1 MRAARPSRDLRR
13 RDRIAGAILGVSLL
27 LIVAFFAL
35 SLWHVPYVVERP
47 GPIVD
52 TLGKTGN
59 QQIVEVKGE
68 KSYTDD
74 GHLYFTT
81 VSVLG
86 GPERHISAWEW
97 VEAKLDRHA
106 VVVPEEQV
114 FPKGSTDAEVKEA
127 NLAAMEGSQQT
138 AVAAGL
144 RSVGE
149 KVGQRNLVSSIMGKG
164 PADGK
169 VQLKDE
175 IRAVDGRSVNRVLD
189 IVTAISDRSPGDD
202 VELTVKRGATERTVT
217 LTTTDIG
224 GGRAGIGIGIEP
236 VFDFPVEV
244 RIHAGEV
251 GGPSAGMMFGL
262 ATRDR
267 LTPGSLTGGRSVA
280 GTGTIDDSGWVG
292 PIGGIRQKM
301 VGARDGGAEFFLAPK
316 GNCDEVVGHVPRGLT
331 VVEVTDFDTA
341 VRSLERIAKGDATG
355 LPDCSTATPKAS

>member
-1 MRAARPSRDLRR
+1 MRSVRPSREGRR
-13 RDRIAGAILGVSLL
+13 SDRVATWILGISLG
-27 LIVAFFAL
+27 LIAVFFAL
-35 SLWHVPYVVERP
+35 GMWHVPYVVERP

-52 TLGKTGN
+52 TLGKTGD
-59 QQIVEVKGE
+59 QQIVEVTGAQ
-68 KSYTDD
+68 SYRSD

-86 GPERHISAWEW
+86 GPQRHISAWEW
-97 VEAKLDRHA
+97 LEARLDRDA
-106 VVVPEEQV
+106 VIVPEEQV
-114 FPKGSTDAEVKEA
+114 FPKGATDEDVKRA
-127 NLAAMEGSQQT
+127 NTEAMEGSQQT

-144 RSVGE
+144 RSVGRE
-149 KVGQRNLVSSIMGKG
+149 VGQRNLVSSIIDKS
-164 PADGK
+164 PADGT
-169 VQLKDE
+169 VALKDE
-175 IRAVDGRSVNRVLD
+175 VLAVDGTSVHRVID
-189 IVTAISDRSPGDD
+189 IVAAISDRSPGDD
-202 VELTVKRGATERTVT
+202 VTLSVKRDGAERTLT

-224 GGRAGIGIGIEP
+224 GGRAGIGVGIEP

-244 RIHAGEV
+244 TIHAGEV

-267 LTPGSLTGGRSVA
+267 LTPGSLTGGRAVA

-331 VVEVTDFDTA
+331 VVEVSDFDTA
-341 VRSLERIAKGDATG
+341 VRSLDRIAKGEAEG
-355 LPDCSTATPKAS
+355 LPDCSSAGAR

>member
-1 MRAARPSRDLRR
+1 MRAARPKPYARRD
-13 RDRIAGAILGVSLL
+13 DRIATWVLGVSLL
-27 LIVAFFAL
+27 LIAAFFAL
-35 SLWHVPYVVERP
+35 TMWHVPYVVERP

-52 TLGKTGN
+52 TLGKAGS

-97 VEAKLDRHA
+97 LQAKVDGDA
-106 VVVPEEQV
+106 VIVPEEQV
-114 FPKGSTDAEVKEA
+114 FPKGATDAEVKEA
-127 NLAAMEGSQQT
+127 NVAAMEGSQQT

-144 RSVGE
+144 RSVGQ
-149 KVGQRNLVSSIMGKG
+149 KVGQRNLVASIVDQS

-169 VQLKDE
+169 VELKDE
-175 IRAVDGRSVNRVLD
+175 IRAVDGKSVNRVID
-189 IVTAISDRSPGDD
+189 IVTAISDRSPGDP
-202 VELTVKRGATERTVT
+202 VKLTVKRGNAERTLT

-301 VGARDGGAEFFLAPK
+301 VGAREGGAEYFLAPK
-316 GNCDEVVGHVPRGLT
+316 GNCDEVVGHIPKGLT

-341 VRSLERIAKGDATG
+341 VRSVERIAKGDAVG
-355 LPDCSTATPKAS
+355 LPDCSTAAPKG